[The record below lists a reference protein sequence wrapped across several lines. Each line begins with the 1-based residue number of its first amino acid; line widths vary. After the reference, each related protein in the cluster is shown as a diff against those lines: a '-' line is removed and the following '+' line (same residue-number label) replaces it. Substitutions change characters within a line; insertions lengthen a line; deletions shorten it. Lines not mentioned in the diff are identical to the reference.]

1 MLTLEKVGWI
11 AVILGLIIAVT
22 AAIVVPIY
30 DKAKD
35 QGESIEGIEFDVS
48 YRYEMYLT
56 ERNVLMEGVL
66 YDANTRAA

>member
-30 DKAKD
+30 DKAKEQSTEID
-35 QGESIEGIEFDVS
+35 NIQFEESYYMESEYRVGNVSIKIETV
-48 YRYEMYLT
+48 
-56 ERNVLMEGVL
+56 V
-66 YDANTRAA
+66 

>member
-35 QGESIEGIEFDVS
+35 QGDSIGDIEFDVS
-48 YRYEMYLT
+48 YHYQMELT
-56 ERNVLMEGVL
+56 EGNVLMEGV
-66 YDANTRAA
+66 YYANTRAA